1 MSNELSNNRKEDNSK
16 PIAWVRKS
24 NKNPSTYLT
33 GNNNVPYL
41 RYYRLDE
48 IPFINHG
55 FSTRLGGVSKAY
67 LSSMN
72 LSFTRGDEEEN
83 VITNY
88 HRISA
93 AIGFDEENLVAGDQT
108 HTTNVRR
115 VTAEDRGK
123 GIWRSR
129 DYTDVDGLIT
139 NEQNLVLVTYFADCV
154 PLYLVDIKNK
164 AIGLSHSGWKGTLH
178 KMGAVTLKKMKQE
191 FQTNPADVVVCI
203 GPSICQD
210 CYEVSSE
217 VALAFC
223 ENMDEKE
230 QKQIL
235 QPKPEGKYQ
244 LNLWEANRLIF
255 LHAGVLEQ
263 NIVMPD
269 LCTCCNPELLYSHR
283 ASKGQRGNLAA
294 FLTIKS

>member
-1 MSNELSNNRKEDNSK
+1 MSKHMDDNNISEEISWIRK
-16 PIAWVRKS
+16 PG
-24 NKNPSTYLT
+24 NPSTYLT
-33 GNNNVPYL
+33 EKNGVPYL
-41 RYYRLDE
+41 RYFRLDK

-55 FSTRLGGVSKAY
+55 FSTRLGGVSKEH

-72 LSFTRGDEEEN
+72 LSFSRGDQEEN
-83 VITNY
+83 VISNY
-88 HRISA
+88 HKISA
-93 AIGFDEENLVAGDQT
+93 AIGFDEQNLVASDQT
-108 HTTNVRR
+108 HTVNVKR
-115 VTAEDRGK
+115 VGKEDRGK
-123 GIWRSR
+123 GVWRQR

-139 NEQNLVLVTYFADCV
+139 NQEGLVLVTYYADCV
-154 PLYLVDIKNK
+154 PLYFVDGKNK

-178 KMGAVTLKKMKQE
+178 KMGEATLRKMKEE
-191 FQTNPADVVVCI
+191 FNTNPEDVIVCI

-235 QPKPEGKYQ
+235 FSKPNGRYQ
-244 LNLWEANRLIF
+244 LNLWEANRLVM
-255 LHAGVLEQ
+255 LHAGVPKK

-269 LCTCCNPELLYSHR
+269 LCTCCNPKLLYSHR
-283 ASKGQRGNLAA
+283 ASMGQRGNLAA
-294 FLTIKS
+294 FLTIEHS

>member
-16 PIAWVRKS
+16 PMAWVRKS

-33 GNNNVPYL
+33 KTNNVPYL

-72 LSFTRGDEEEN
+72 LSFTRGDKEEN

-93 AIGFDEENLVAGDQT
+93 AIGFAEENLVASDQT

-115 VTAEDRGK
+115 VTAKDRGK
-123 GIWRSR
+123 GIWRPR

-154 PLYLVDIKNK
+154 PLYLVDTKNK

-244 LNLWEANRLIF
+244 LNLWEANRLVF